1 MAGQTHSEASS
12 RGAGCVSIICRNSTS
27 LSTKTG
33 LQEVYIRLGTPACS
47 PSVSHH
53 TNILTLASR
62 LALASLFFSHT
73 PTCTKG
79 QGIPAVRDGDWQSA
93 AAARTRPQ
101 HNSTT
106 SQPPLPALNLTCCSV
121 ASPAACTLVVSS
133 VVGLELPEP
142 KCCSSRLICTWLG
155 FQRGL
160 QRSGVSLAQQ
170 PPGCVPG
177 RCAQSSSRLPA
188 WQLGHAALEANAPPR

>member
-12 RGAGCVSIICRNSTS
+12 RGAECVSIICRNSTS

-47 PSVSHH
+47 HSVSHH

-79 QGIPAVRDGDWQSA
+79 QGIPAVRDGDRQS

-101 HNSTT
+101 HNITT
-106 SQPPLPALNLTCCSV
+106 T
-121 ASPAACTLVVSS
+121 AAC
-133 VVGLELPEP
+133 PEP
-142 KCCSSRLICTWLG
+142 HLLLCGLPSSLHVGCQLCGGLG
-155 FQRGL
+155 
-160 QRSGVSLAQQ
+160 VA
-170 PPGCVPG
+170 
-177 RCAQSSSRLPA
+177 
-188 WQLGHAALEANAPPR
+188 